1 MTSFCNR
8 VSFLPE
14 SDVDKA
20 VEEIGQ
26 HTTLV
31 IFPTCRICDGGFEF
45 SEAKLFG
52 HARGPRAKRHVQKH
66 CQYPTPQRP
75 SHCSIGLGYSL
86 CLSPFLFSEFQ
97 STAISQSIYSP
108 SFEGSFGAPAEVP
121 WRWASP
127 WFGPIILTSQF
138 SFVVYGI
145 FCLAHSFPRRVLVRT
160 RLGDEERTLHGSEQG
175 RYFLSTLPCQ
185 RWENLVST
193 ADFSY
198 SSLFLLA
205 FP

>member
-121 WRWASP
+121 WR
-127 WFGPIILTSQF
+127 
-138 SFVVYGI
+138 
-145 FCLAHSFPRRVLVRT
+145 
-160 RLGDEERTLHGSEQG
+160 LGDEERTLHGSEQG

-185 RWENLVST
+185 RWENL
-193 ADFSY
+193 DK
-198 SSLFLLA
+198 L
-205 FP
+205 